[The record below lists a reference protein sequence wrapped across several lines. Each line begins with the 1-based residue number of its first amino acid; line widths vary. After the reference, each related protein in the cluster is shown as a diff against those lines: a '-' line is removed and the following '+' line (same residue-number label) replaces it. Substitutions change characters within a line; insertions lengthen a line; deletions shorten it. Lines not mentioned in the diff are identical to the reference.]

1 MQVCFAGNNQLAID
15 YLKGQSLDE
24 WGIIALDSSGESVSK
39 FSLET
44 VEESRVLTDY
54 EAYLIGSLA
63 LKESVGDVAKKIKNS
78 QMINGKFSDMI
89 DGTGEDMLNAHIWGV
104 ISLYAAGIDDYD
116 KEAAKEW
123 LLSQQLSDGSFPIY
137 KGDQYGSLDLTA
149 MSLVALKCLSVEAGN
164 SAVKNGFEY
173 LEDNIK
179 NYESNEALSWMII
192 AKVIYNQPEISELEE
207 KLMAYKI
214 ADGFVHLKSHKKVNY
229 MATWHAVLATADYNN
244 GYSFVDNLRNNN
256 MFTDLNS
263 DVLYRESI
271 VNLLNKKI
279 LSGYSN
285 HTFKPTETITR
296 GEVSKVIVKAF
307 ELSLPKNNMDNTF
320 KDIEDHWAKDLIIIA
335 KSNGLIKGMEKDM
348 FFPEKT
354 IIGAEF
360 AAILVREKGLEDKAK
375 LYKLANWYDG
385 YVFIAK
391 ENGLLYND
399 FDPMR
404 QVTRAEVAESISNF
418 INQ

>member
-1 MQVCFAGNNQLAID
+1 
-15 YLKGQSLDE
+15 
-24 WGIIALDSSGESVSK
+24 
-39 FSLET
+39 
-44 VEESRVLTDY
+44 
-54 EAYLIGSLA
+54 
-63 LKESVGDVAKKIKNS
+63 
-78 QMINGKFSDMI
+78 
-89 DGTGEDMLNAHIWGV
+89 
-104 ISLYAAGIDDYD
+104 
-116 KEAAKEW
+116 
-123 LLSQQLSDGSFPIY
+123 
-137 KGDQYGSLDLTA
+137 
-149 MSLVALKCLSVEAGN
+149 
-164 SAVKNGFEY
+164 
-173 LEDNIK
+173 
-179 NYESNEALSWMII
+179 MII

-296 GEVSKVIVKAF
+296 GEVSNVIVKAF